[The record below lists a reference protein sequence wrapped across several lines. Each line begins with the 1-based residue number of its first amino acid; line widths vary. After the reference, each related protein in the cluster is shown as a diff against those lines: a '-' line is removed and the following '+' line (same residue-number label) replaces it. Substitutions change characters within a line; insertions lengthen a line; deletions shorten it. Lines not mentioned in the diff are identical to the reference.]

1 MNQKLIEETKS
12 LLNIIN
18 ESNIEENNDSLNE
31 IINNRILILECMINK
46 EAIPISL
53 YKKRYVKIITTEKCI
68 ECHRKAEYQNQ
79 DNLKEKHCWTHTQ
92 KL

>member
-1 MNQKLIEETKS
+1 MNQKLIEETK
-12 LLNIIN
+12 LFLNSIN
-18 ESNIEENNDSLNE
+18 ETIEIPENDSINE
-31 IINNRILILECMINK
+31 IINNKIFIIECLLKK
-46 EAIPISL
+46 ETIPISL
-53 YKKRYVKIITTEKCI
+53 YKKKYIKIITTEKCI